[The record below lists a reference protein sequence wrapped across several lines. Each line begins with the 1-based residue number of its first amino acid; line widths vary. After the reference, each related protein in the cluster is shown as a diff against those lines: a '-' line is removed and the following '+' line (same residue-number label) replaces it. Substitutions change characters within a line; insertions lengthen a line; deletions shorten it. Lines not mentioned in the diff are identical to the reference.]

1 MIKIENDDAYVELLK
16 PYLEERAEKFKKF
29 PNAFDEDGKLITDR
43 NEYLNSLPQD
53 EDGLIII
60 NQEEFDALAFEFDW
74 ETEFLMSYVIEQS
87 LISAWDFDEF
97 FEITE

>member
-1 MIKIENDDAYVELLK
+1 MIKIENDDAYVELVK
-16 PYLEERAEKFKKF
+16 PYLEDRAEEFKKF
-29 PNAFDEDGKLITDR
+29 STAWDKDGYLITDR
-43 NEYLNSLPQD
+43 NEYLKSLPED
-53 EDGLIII
+53 KDGLPIVTE
-60 NQEEFDALAFEFDW
+60 EEFNALAYEFDW